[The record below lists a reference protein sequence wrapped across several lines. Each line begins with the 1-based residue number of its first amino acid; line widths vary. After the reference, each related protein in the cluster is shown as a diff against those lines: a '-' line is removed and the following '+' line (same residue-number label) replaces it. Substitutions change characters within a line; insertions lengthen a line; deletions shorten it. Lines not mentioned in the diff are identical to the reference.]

1 MRTTSGFFG
10 TAMNDS
16 YFSKG
21 ECVNKIKG
29 KYYKKIHR
37 MTPQFVINTFF
48 DMNVNNKRRVNR
60 TRP

>member
-1 MRTTSGFFG
+1 MRTTSGFLG
-10 TAMNDS
+10 MTMNES

-29 KYYKKIHR
+29 QYYKKIHR
-37 MTPQFVINTFF
+37 ITSQFVINTFF
-48 DMNVNNKRRVNR
+48 DINVNNKRRVDR